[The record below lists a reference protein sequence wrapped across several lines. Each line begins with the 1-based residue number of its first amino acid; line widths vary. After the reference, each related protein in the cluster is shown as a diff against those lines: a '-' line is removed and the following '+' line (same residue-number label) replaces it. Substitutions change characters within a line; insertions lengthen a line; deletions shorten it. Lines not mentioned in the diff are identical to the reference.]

1 MTFRRLFPVLLI
13 IFSLP
18 LSTSWADRVITK
30 DGKTYKGKIM
40 IDTDKAVLI
49 GNPPFDPN
57 SYLIQAEDI
66 DTIVYEEYVPNT
78 PAERKRG
85 ISGTLHLQ
93 SNAYSSKQLS
103 VSPAVGLMLEG
114 GFRFHPLIEIGG
126 GFQWVPSLS
135 ASGDGLLM
143 SDGTA
148 SRGYESFW
156 MYTLDFTARL
166 YPFYKKAKWKTEP
179 YLVTGYGW
187 SHLIPKASGDS
198 LSGAGWILG
207 FGALHPLTRNLFL
220 DGRFAYQP
228 LSYDK
233 VKFLGQDA
241 NISPE
246 VAEHQ
251 YTLSIG
257 LSYRI

>member
-1 MTFRRLFPVLLI
+1 MILKRLSFILLI
-13 IFSLP
+13 LP
-18 LSTSWADRVITK
+18 LALSVSWADRVITK
-30 DGKTYKGKIM
+30 DGKTYKGKIL

-66 DTIVYEEYVPNT
+66 DTIVYEEYQPNS

-93 SNAYSSKQLS
+93 GNAYSSGELS
-103 VSPAVGLMLEG
+103 LKPAPGLMLEG

-135 ASGDGLLM
+135 ASGGGLAV
-143 SDGTA
+143 SDGTTT
-148 SRGYESFW
+148 RGYESFW
-156 MYTLDFTARL
+156 KYTLDFTARF

-179 YLVTGYGW
+179 YILTGYGW
-187 SHLIPKASGDS
+187 SHLIPKSSGDS
-198 LSGAGWILG
+198 LTGAGWILG
-207 FGALHPLTRNLFL
+207 FGALHPLSRNLFL
-220 DGRFAYQP
+220 DGRFGYQN
-228 LSYDK
+228 LSFDT
-233 VKFLGQDA
+233 VNFLGHES
-241 NISPE
+241 NIDPE
-246 VAEHQ
+246 IAEHQ
-251 YTLSIG
+251 YTVSIG